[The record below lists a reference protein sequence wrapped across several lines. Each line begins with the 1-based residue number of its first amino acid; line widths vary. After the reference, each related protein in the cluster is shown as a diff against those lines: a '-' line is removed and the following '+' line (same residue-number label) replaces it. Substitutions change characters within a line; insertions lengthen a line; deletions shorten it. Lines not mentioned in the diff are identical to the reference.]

1 MLINVFPLGNSTEK
15 HYRYNRK
22 LVIFS
27 IETYVVQD
35 ILYENDGLILLIEWQ
50 NWTLP
55 ENYSTD
61 ISCRKNKWLLKMR
74 KRLVFTD
81 KKQLFNW
88 LLLTKVFLVV
98 RTRTLILTYGKFT
111 HYDSMKKDHYYALK
125 NHCPHY
131 P

>member
-15 HYRYNRK
+15 HCRYNHK

-98 RTRTLILTYGKFT
+98 RTRTLILTDGKFT
-111 HYDSMKKDHYYALK
+111 HYDSMKKEHYYALK

>member
-88 LLLTKVFLVV
+88 RLLTKVFLIV

>member
-15 HYRYNRK
+15 HCRYNHK

-61 ISCRKNKWLLKMR
+61 ISCRKNKWLLKMG

-111 HYDSMKKDHYYALK
+111 HYDSMNKDHYYALK